1 MAIDLYAA
9 VHTYYPALL
18 EVRGS
23 EPPLWLADP
32 GTAGV
37 DVVLGPN
44 ATSAQVT
51 IKATI
56 EASELTYNGGF
67 ESGPDGW
74 YFSPGSY
81 LANAAWLASYLGR
94 TGVVD
99 IYGTIPGFSSDYA
112 GIIQLVT
119 VPNTTLSSLTLT
131 VTYYIEYARSVVNLV
146 VGLYDPSTSSW
157 AWISS
162 SRAVSGSWT
171 TEQFTIPVNS
181 VVPGASYYVY
191 AGVFIFNLNFFRSQ
205 LYHFYL
211 DEVRLVAVPQYPS
224 FTGTALLGNVTGRF
238 EASLKLYSLTAS
250 PGSNVT
256 LWLVNHTLYSST
268 PIRVVSGAAASGETS
283 WIGVSEAPPGY
294 APLKLQVDASLPSGG
309 SAHLELGLR
318 YRRPGVTVTYM
329 VTLDVVDPRHR
340 PRHPAPRWSR
350 LRVALLPSRI
360 RLPVERLLEV
370 LGLEG

>member
-1 MAIDLYAA
+1 M
-9 VHTYYPALL
+9 
-18 EVRGS
+18 
-23 EPPLWLADP
+23 
-32 GTAGV
+32 
-37 DVVLGPN
+37 VLGPN

-56 EASELTYNGGF
+56 EASELTYNSGF

-81 LANAAWLASYLGR
+81 LTNAAWLASYLGR

-112 GIIQLVT
+112 GMVQLVT

-157 AWISS
+157 AWTSS

-191 AGVFIFNLNFFRSQ
+191 AGVFIFNLNIFRSQ

-268 PIRVVSGAAASGETS
+268 PIRVVSGAATSSETS
-283 WIGVSEAPPGY
+283 WIGVDVAPPGY
-294 APLKLQVDASLPSGG
+294 APLKLQVDASLPNGG
-309 SAHLELGLR
+309 SAHLELRLR
-318 YRRPGVTVTYM
+318 YRRPGVTVTYP

-340 PRHPAPRWSR
+340 PRRPAPRWSR

-360 RLPVERLLEV
+360 QLPVERLLEV

>member
-1 MAIDLYAA
+1 M
-9 VHTYYPALL
+9 
-18 EVRGS
+18 
-23 EPPLWLADP
+23 
-32 GTAGV
+32 
-37 DVVLGPN
+37 
-44 ATSAQVT
+44 
-51 IKATI
+51 
-56 EASELTYNGGF
+56 
-67 ESGPDGW
+67 
-74 YFSPGSY
+74 
-81 LANAAWLASYLGR
+81 
-94 TGVVD
+94 D
-99 IYGTIPGFSSDYA
+99 IYGTIPGFSNDSA
-112 GIIQLVT
+112 GILQLAT
-119 VPNTTLSSLTLT
+119 VPNATLSSLTLT
-131 VTYYIEYARSVVNLV
+131 VTYHMLYGPFSVVYV
-146 VGLYDPSTSSW
+146 IAGLYDLSAGSW
-157 AWISS
+157 AWVTYV
-162 SRAVSGSWT
+162 RATRGGWR
-171 TEQFTIPVNS
+171 TENFAVPVAN
-181 VVPGASYYVY
+181 VTPGRSYYVY
-191 AGVFIFNLNFFRSQ
+191 AGVIIQNRFRFSRR
-205 LYHFYL
+205 YHFYL

-283 WIGVSEAPPGY
+283 WIGVDVAPPGY

-309 SAHLELGLR
+309 SAHLELRLR